1 MNLHTKL
8 VSYLGLAAAA
18 TTATALVHVGP
29 ADAAAYQQASAS
41 VADNTLTVVGTDD
54 ADTVS
59 VAFSAD
65 GVTATVDLGNGT
77 VTQTFERQAFNAVTV
92 VLRAGNDQFRAISGG
107 TQVADPRLTVY
118 GGDGDDDLRGGR
130 NADVLFGDDGRD
142 TVDGGVGADT
152 QILGTGADTAVW
164 LPGEGSDVVIGGP
177 GKDTLEFF
185 GSNLSEVMALAAS
198 GDAAA
203 FTRDLGGIRMD
214 LDGVEALDLSTLGGA
229 DLVTVDNQPA
239 TGVLKANIDLSVPGG
254 AGDGQ
259 ADVVV
264 VNGTDAA
271 DKVDVS
277 ARAGVVDVKGLP
289 TRTVITGGELRDVLA
304 VNTLSGNDRVVVD
317 DDVSAVIGTAFGPG
331 TRR

>member
-29 ADAAAYQQASAS
+29 ADAAAYQSAS
-41 VADNTLTVVGTDD
+41 VADNTLTVVGTDA

-65 GVTATVDLGNGT
+65 GVTATVDLGNGAAP
-77 VTQTFERQAFNAVTV
+77 QTFERQAFNAVTV

-107 TQVADPRLTVY
+107 TQVADPRLTVF

-130 NADVLFGDDGRD
+130 SADVLFGDDGRD

-164 LPGEGSDVVIGGP
+164 LPGEGSDVVVGGP
-177 GKDTLEFF
+177 GKDTLEFV
-185 GSNLSEVMALAAS
+185 GSNLSEVMALSAS
-198 GDAAA
+198 GGRAV

-214 LDGVEALDLSTLGGA
+214 LDGVEAVDVTSLGGA
-229 DLVTVDNQPA
+229 DLVTVNNQPA
-239 TGVLKANIDLSVPGG
+239 SGVLEANIDLSVPGG
-254 AGDGQ
+254 A
-259 ADVVV
+259 ADDPSDTVV
-264 VNGTDAA
+264 VNGTDGA

-277 ARAGVVDVKGLP
+277 AHSGVVDVRGLP
-289 TRTVITGGELRDVLA
+289 TRTVISGGELIDLLA
-304 VNTLSGNDRVVVD
+304 INTLGGNDRVVVD
-317 DDVSAVIGTAFGPG
+317 DDVSTVIGTAF
-331 TRR
+331 R